1 MGLTAAGSPT
11 GVGGGS
17 GRGMG
22 IGGGGSV
29 IGGRRDGSDGGTGG
43 IPGGGWGVGP
53 CAFMLMKLRLDEGG
67 GETSRTGFLLEWLC
81 RCARIY
87 SGTVHLCR
95 YDRGN
100 APSPRL
106 SALKQC

>member
-1 MGLTAAGSPT
+1 MGLAPAGSPT

-43 IPGGGWGVGP
+43 VPGGGRVVGP
-53 CAFMLMKLRLDEGG
+53 CAFMPMKLRL
-67 GETSRTGFLLEWLC
+67 TSRTGFLPELLY
-81 RCARIY
+81 RCVENLQRHRPLVQEG
-87 SGTVHLCR
+87 SR
-95 YDRGN
+95 
-100 APSPRL
+100 
-106 SALKQC
+106 QCAQPWA